1 MLTATLRADVFPRF
15 SPETRWGYFPSVAAA
30 WRVNDEA
37 FLADNKVVSDLKTPF
52 EALRSDRPAVHRF
65 PTTSICPPY
74 TASYDESR
82 YLFGNKWYTTYRPNG
97 YDPNIKWETTETY
110 NIGIDYGFLNN
121 RISGTIDYYWRNTKD
136 LLNDILY
143 LPAVTSPTVSKP
155 TSVIWKAKVLKS
167 V

>member
-1 MLTATLRADVFPRF
+1 M
-15 SPETRWGYFPSVAAA
+15 
-30 WRVNDEA
+30 NDEA
-37 FLADNKVVSDLKTPF
+37 FLADNKVVSDLK
-52 EALRSDRPAVHRF
+52 LRLSYGQ
-65 PTTSICPPY
+65 TGQQSIGSYYQHLSTY